1 MNLDRFA
8 YGLDDPQDAPVVGE
22 CMQCKGEIYK
32 DNEVIR
38 YEGDL
43 FCDTVCL
50 SEFLLEIADYE
61 EVVAG
66 E

>member
-8 YGLDDPQDAPVVGE
+8 YGLDDPQSAPVVGE
-22 CMQCKGEIYK
+22 CGNCRGEIYK

-50 SEFLLEIADYE
+50 SEFLLEMADYE